1 MTFGERLKKLRQ
13 EKEITQSML
22 GELIGVSARMISFY
36 ESDMHFPKDAQ
47 SLIKLAQY
55 FKVSLDYL
63 LGMTNDR
70 NYDNFTQFNKNYN
83 KLPDKGKL
91 EVEEY
96 ILFLL
101 QKYKL
106 KK

>member
-13 EKEITQSML
+13 EKEITQSTL

-36 ESDMHFPKDAQ
+36 ESDTHFPKDAQ

-63 LGMTNDR
+63 LGLTNNR
-70 NYDNFTQFNKNYN
+70 NYDTLINSNKNYS

-91 EVEEY
+91 EADEY

-101 QKYKL
+101 QKYKN
-106 KK
+106 K